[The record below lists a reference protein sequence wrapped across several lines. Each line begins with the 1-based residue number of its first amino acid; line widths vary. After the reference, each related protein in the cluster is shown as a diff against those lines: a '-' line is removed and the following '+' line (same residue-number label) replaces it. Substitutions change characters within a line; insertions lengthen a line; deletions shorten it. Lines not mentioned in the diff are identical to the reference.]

1 MHLNRRNLVIM
12 TILAIGG
19 NGIEGGQNAIDQL
32 QPLVEA
38 SVHRLD
44 VAEQVAFA
52 KWDSKAK
59 VEDAPREAQVIMD
72 AVKEGE
78 SAGLDRTF
86 VANFFRA
93 KIEANKVVQ
102 YALLADWYRAGGAPA
117 HGPANLTTG
126 IRPKLDRL
134 QTELV
139 GELVDT
145 ISIRV
150 RASCHADIVMAIGKY
165 LSTHK
170 YDPARRQA
178 IVLDRA
184 LATACTY
191 EP

>member
-1 MHLNRRNLVIM
+1 M

-19 NGIEGGQNAIDQL
+19 NGVEGGQNAIDQL
-32 QPLVEA
+32 QPLVET

-44 VAEQVAFA
+44 IAEQAAFA

-59 VEDAPREAQVIMD
+59 VEDAPREAQVIMG

-93 KIEANKVVQ
+93 QIEANKVVQ

-134 QTELV
+134 QTA
-139 GELVDT
+139 
-145 ISIRV
+145 V
-150 RASCHADIVMAIGKY
+150 RRRSECCNPRKRRNTAAIGRGSL
-165 LSTHK
+165 LSGWISNPGNVARL
-170 YDPARRQA
+170 PAGG
-178 IVLDRA
+178 RA
-184 LATACTY
+184 
-191 EP
+191 PK

>member
-1 MHLNRRNLVIM
+1 M
-12 TILAIGG
+12 TLLAIAA
-19 NGIEGGQNAIDQL
+19 NGIEGGQSAIDQL
-32 QPLVEA
+32 QPLVET
-38 SVHRLD
+38 SVRRLD
-44 VAEQVAFA
+44 IAEQVAFA

-59 VEDAPREAQVIMD
+59 VEDAPREAQVIQG

-93 KIEANKVVQ
+93 QIEANKVVQ

-117 HGPANLTTG
+117 HGSANLTTG

-139 GELVDT
+139 GELVAT
-145 ISIRV
+145 VSIRA
-150 RASCHADIVMAIGKY
+150 RASCDADIAMAIGKY
-165 LSTHK
+165 LSTHQH
-170 YDPARRQA
+170 DPALRQKLA
-178 IVLDRA
+178 LDRA
-184 LATACTY
+184 LAAACTY